1 MELVLTARSCG
12 DFTVVVACGDIDAAT
27 SDRLASFLADA
38 RRRDTR
44 GIILDLSQVGFMDCS
59 GLRVLVSAQRDAAL
73 LGGELR
79 LAATKPA
86 VSKVLGLSDVYRVL
100 PPFPTVAA
108 AKSCPS
114 AIRIVN
120 DTVPFLQEGS

>member
-1 MELVLTARSCG
+1 MELALAARSCG
-12 DFTVVVACGDIDAAT
+12 DYTIVVACGDIDAAT
-27 SDRLASFLADA
+27 SDRLASFLTDA
-38 RRRDTR
+38 RRRETR
-44 GIILDLSQVGFMDCS
+44 GIVIDLSQVGFMDCS

-79 LAATKPA
+79 LAATRPA
-86 VSKVLGLSDVYRVL
+86 VSKILGLSDVYRLL

-108 AKSCPS
+108 ALTCPS
-114 AIRIVN
+114 AIRIVS